1 METTQTYKAEDIQVL
16 GNIEA
21 VRKRPG
27 MYIGSTDLRG
37 LHHLIYEA
45 VDNAVDEALAGYC
58 TKISVTLHADGRA
71 SITDNGRGIPTDIH
85 PKYGRPAVE
94 IVMTKLHAGGKFDKK
109 SYKISGGL
117 HGVGISVVNAL
128 AKSLEVVI
136 RRDGKMYRQHF
147 AQGVPAGELET
158 LGESTETGTT
168 VTFLPDPEIFPITTF
183 HFDTLAARLRELAFL
198 NKGLAISIL
207 DEHDSKQHAFQY
219 EGGLVSFVEFLN
231 KNKMPLHNIISFA
244 KERGGTIV
252 EVAMQYNDGYAENI
266 FTFANNINTIEG
278 GSHLAGFRTA
288 LTRSLNTYAEKGGMK
303 DKFSSEDVREGLSA
317 IISVKLQEP
326 QFEGQTKT
334 KLGNSDIKGIVDS
347 ATSDGLN
354 TFLEENPKQA
364 RLIMDKIMGAA
375 RAREAA
381 RKARDLVRRKNVL
394 NGSSLPGKL
403 ADCSNKDP
411 AQCEIYLVEGDSAGG
426 SAKQA
431 RDRNFQAILPLRGKI
446 LNVEKAR
453 LHKVLSSE
461 ELVIII
467 TALGT
472 GIGDEFNISKLRYHR
487 IIIMTDSD
495 VDGSHIATLIL
506 TFFYR
511 HLRSLVE
518 HGHVYL
524 ALPPLYLI
532 RKGKAKYYVLNDSQK
547 DRLLKEIGE
556 DGVSVQRYKGLGE
569 MNPIQL
575 WTTTMN
581 PENRILKLITIEDA
595 VEADRIFTILMGDE
609 VEPRREFI
617 EQNAKYVVHLDI

>member
-1 METTQTYKAEDIQVL
+1 M
-16 GNIEA
+16 
-21 VRKRPG
+21 
-27 MYIGSTDLRG
+27 
-37 LHHLIYEA
+37 
-45 VDNAVDEALAGYC
+45 
-58 TKISVTLHADGRA
+58 
-71 SITDNGRGIPTDIH
+71 
-85 PKYGRPAVE
+85 PAR
-94 IVMTKLHAGGKFDKK
+94 F
-109 SYKISGGL
+109 
-117 HGVGISVVNAL
+117 
-128 AKSLEVVI
+128 
-136 RRDGKMYRQHF
+136 
-147 AQGVPAGELET
+147 
-158 LGESTETGTT
+158 
-168 VTFLPDPEIFPITTF
+168 
-183 HFDTLAARLRELAFL
+183 
-198 NKGLAISIL
+198 
-207 DEHDSKQHAFQY
+207 
-219 EGGLVSFVEFLN
+219 
-231 KNKMPLHNIISFA
+231 
-244 KERGGTIV
+244 
-252 EVAMQYNDGYAENI
+252 
-266 FTFANNINTIEG
+266 
-278 GSHLAGFRTA
+278 
-288 LTRSLNTYAEKGGMK
+288 
-303 DKFSSEDVREGLSA
+303 
-317 IISVKLQEP
+317 
-326 QFEGQTKT
+326 
-334 KLGNSDIKGIVDS
+334 
-347 ATSDGLN
+347 
-354 TFLEENPKQA
+354 
-364 RLIMDKIMGAA
+364 IMDKIMGAA